1 MSYDDYKLDNP
12 FHEKDAEPD
21 YDAIRQQRQEDA
33 YMKFIM
39 DFHETLSRNLRKK
52 FYETDDRDTRF
63 MLMDIAQEM
72 NCNSVFYEF
81 LDVLNK

>member
-12 FHEKDAEPD
+12 FHETDAEPD
-21 YDAIRQQRQEDA
+21 YDAIRQKRQEDA

-39 DFHETLSRNLRKK
+39 EFNETLSRNLRKK

-72 NCNSVFYEF
+72 NCNAVFYEF